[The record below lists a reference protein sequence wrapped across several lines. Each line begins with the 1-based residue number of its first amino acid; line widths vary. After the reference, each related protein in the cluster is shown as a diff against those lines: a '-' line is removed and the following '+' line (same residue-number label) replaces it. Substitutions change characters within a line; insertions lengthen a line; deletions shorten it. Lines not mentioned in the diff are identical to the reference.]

1 MGRYVLEDERI
12 FARIYDLNKA
22 VEALND
28 LKTVSDFHTV
38 IRVSADV
45 GMMVEAAL
53 TPQQA
58 DYMRVG
64 IPMMATDIDGNRV
77 RQLKFFDG
85 RFTLEWLYVKHI
97 AVKGGGI

>member
-1 MGRYVLEDERI
+1 MARYVLEHERI
-12 FARIYDLNKA
+12 FARLYDLNKA

-28 LKTVSDFHTV
+28 LKTISDFHTT
-38 IRVSADV
+38 IRVSADI

-64 IPMMATDIDGNRV
+64 LPMMAFDINGNRV

-85 RFTLEWLYVKHI
+85 RFTLEWLYVKHM
-97 AVKGGGI
+97 VDKGNAI